1 MFFETFNNLYD
12 RYFPITSKTLSTK
25 DLEKPWINDVIK
37 KRMSIRDKLH
47 KLSVK
52 NYVPRKTYT
61 DFRNKLTKQMVEA
74 KAKYY
79 EKEFKDNENN
89 IKETWSIINSA
100 LKSKSKDSKVSIC
113 DDNGNQVTDSEVPNN
128 FVNYFTTIADKLTS
142 QIPNTQT
149 HFSSYLGNRI
159 NNSFFFAPSDSS
171 DILKVIGNLKNSG
184 KGLYAISTDVIKSC
198 KHIIAPVLSH
208 IINLCINDGYFPVE
222 LKIGCITPIFKNGNK
237 ELINNYRPVCSLS
250 PFSKIIEKVVYNR
263 MISFID
269 KNNIFSSTQ
278 FGFRKGMS
286 TETALIDYIN
296 RVHSGLNNNYYTI
309 SVLMDL
315 SKAFDLMDHNILK
328 NKLEHYGFRGNF
340 LNFLIKF
347 LSDREYFVSVNGIK
361 STNKSVKI
369 GVPQGSTLGPL
380 LFLIYVNDM
389 ANSSDI
395 LKFSQFADD
404 STATHSSR
412 KLRDTISII
421 ETEFEKILNWLATNK
436 LIINL
441 KKTHIMLFTNKKR
454 PNEVKLN
461 VNGSIITEETESKF
475 LGVIVDNKLSWQPHI
490 KYISN
495 KISKS
500 LSVLRYLRYSFPKS
514 ILKTLYL
521 SLVLPYLM
529 YCNIIWGSAF
539 KTTLRPLFILQKK
552 CLRTITKSKF
562 LAHTLPLF
570 SDNKLLNVF
579 QLFDFNCAQVV
590 YKILNTNQFPVF
602 KEKITHSAVTHG
614 HNTRNHTLIRTP
626 FERLQKCINSF
637 FINGI
642 KVYNNVSQF
651 VKNSRTL
658 ISFKVRM
665 KNWLLH
671 NNK

>member
-1 MFFETFNNLYD
+1 
-12 RYFPITSKTLSTK
+12 
-25 DLEKPWINDVIK
+25 
-37 KRMSIRDKLH
+37 
-47 KLSVK
+47 
-52 NYVPRKTYT
+52 
-61 DFRNKLTKQMVEA
+61 
-74 KAKYY
+74 
-79 EKEFKDNENN
+79 
-89 IKETWSIINSA
+89 
-100 LKSKSKDSKVSIC
+100 
-113 DDNGNQVTDSEVPNN
+113 
-128 FVNYFTTIADKLTS
+128 
-142 QIPNTQT
+142 
-149 HFSSYLGNRI
+149 
-159 NNSFFFAPSDSS
+159 
-171 DILKVIGNLKNSG
+171 
-184 KGLYAISTDVIKSC
+184 
-198 KHIIAPVLSH
+198 
-208 IINLCINDGYFPVE
+208 
-222 LKIGCITPIFKNGNK
+222 
-237 ELINNYRPVCSLS
+237 
-250 PFSKIIEKVVYNR
+250 

-475 LGVIVDNKLSWQPHI
+475 LGVIVDNKLSWKPHI

-579 QLFDFNCAQVV
+579 QLFDFNCAQFV

>member
-1 MFFETFNNLYD
+1 
-12 RYFPITSKTLSTK
+12 
-25 DLEKPWINDVIK
+25 
-37 KRMSIRDKLH
+37 MSIRDKLH

-89 IKETWSIINSA
+89 IKETWSLINSA

-171 DILKVIGNLKNSG
+171 DILKVIGNLKNNG

-380 LFLIYVNDM
+380 LFKIYVNDM

-579 QLFDFNCAQVV
+579 QLFDFNCAQFV